1 MSELVETRVIEIREG
16 EWIAQFMGGMYW
28 TQLGDET
35 FSTQSE
41 AQAYL
46 DDQIDSADLD
56 AE

>member
-1 MSELVETRVIEIREG
+1 MTEICDTRVVEICSG
-16 EWIAQFMGGMYW
+16 EWIAQFMGGFGW

-41 AQAYL
+41 AQAFL

>member
-1 MSELVETRVIEIREG
+1 MSELVDTRVIEICEG
-16 EWIAQFMGGMYW
+16 EWVAQFMGGFGW

-35 FSTQSE
+35 FSTQKE
-41 AQAYL
+41 AQEFL

>member
-1 MSELVETRVIEIREG
+1 MSELVDTRVIEIHPD
-16 EWIAQFMGGMYW
+16 EWVAQFMGGFGW

-46 DDQIDSADLD
+46 DNQIDSADLD